1 LTASS
6 PALARRH
13 GFHRPLRR
21 LTVACASAVLLGAFT
36 LPASSQTYGI
46 GVMQPGTLNNSTG
59 AAIAKVMQQ
68 KLGFQTRLQP
78 NAGETTLLPLV
89 NMGELDFGIANVLE
103 VSEAFEGAGRA
114 GKQANLQVVAA
125 IHPLRVAFF
134 VRKDA
139 PIHTVA
145 DLKGKRVPLGFAA
158 MRTID
163 TLAQAGLAAGGLTVT
178 DVKPVLVPN
187 VIRSAD
193 DFMSGAADAFFF
205 ALGAG
210 KVSEADASVGGI
222 RPLPMPD
229 SPEALAAAQKIF
241 KYLYFS
247 DMAPRP
253 GLAGVTAPGKILSY
267 DNLLVAGSH
276 VKDEVVYKVLA
287 ALEEHKGDLVATAPW
302 LSEFSAAQA
311 YKAFPIPYHPSAVRY
326 FKDKN
331 IPQK

>member
-1 LTASS
+1 LTASP
-6 PALARRH
+6 PAFAYRPGLHRLLRHLAA
-13 GFHRPLRR
+13 P
-21 LTVACASAVLLGAFT
+21 CASALVVAASTF
-36 LPASSQTYGI
+36 PASAQTYGI

-59 AAIAKVMQQ
+59 TAIAKVMQQ

-89 NMGELDFGIANVLE
+89 DMGELDFGIANVLE
-103 VSEAFEGAGRA
+103 VTEAFEGTARA
-114 GKQANLQVVAA
+114 GKQANLRVVAA

-139 PIHTVA
+139 PIHAVA

-222 RPLPMPD
+222 RALPMPD
-229 SPEALAAAQKIF
+229 TPEALLAAQKIF

-253 GLAGVTAPGKILSY
+253 GLAGVTAFGKILTY
-267 DNLLVAGSH
+267 DNLLVTGSN

-287 ALEEHKGDLVATAPW
+287 SLEEHKGDLVATAPW
-302 LSEFSAAQA
+302 LSEYSAAQA
-311 YKAFPIPYHPSAVRY
+311 YKAFPAPYHPGAVRY
-326 FKDKN
+326 FQDKN